1 MNLITL
7 LTTAASPT
15 WWSATSLE
23 VVKVVKVVK
32 VAMEVVKVVKV
43 AMVVTKPTAASED
56 RRETS

>member
-7 LTTAASPT
+7 LTSAASPT

-23 VVKVVKVVK
+23 VVKVAKVVM
-32 VAMEVVKVVKV
+32 VVVKDKV

>member
-7 LTTAASPT
+7 LTSAASPT

-23 VVKVVKVVK
+23 V
-32 VAMEVVKVVKV
+32 AKVVKV

>member
-1 MNLITL
+1 MDLITL
-7 LTTAASPT
+7 LTSAASPT

-23 VVKVVKVVK
+23 VVKVAKVVM
-32 VAMEVVKVVKV
+32 VMVKV

>member
-1 MNLITL
+1 MYMTLITL

-23 VVKVVKVVK
+23 VVKVVKAAMVVVK
-32 VAMEVVKVVKV
+32 VAM
-43 AMVVTKPTAASED
+43 MVTKPTSASED

>member
-7 LTTAASPT
+7 LATAASPT

-23 VVKVVKVVK
+23 VVKVVKV
-32 VAMEVVKVVKV
+32 AMVVVKV

>member
-7 LTTAASPT
+7 LTSAASPT

-23 VVKVVKVVK
+23 VVKVVKVAMVVFK
-32 VAMEVVKVVKV
+32 VAKV

>member
-7 LTTAASPT
+7 LTTAAFPT

-23 VVKVVKVVK
+23 VVKVF
-32 VAMEVVKVVKV
+32 KV

>member
-1 MNLITL
+1 MYMTLITL

-23 VVKVVKVVK
+23 VVKVVK
-32 VAMEVVKVVKV
+32 EVKV
-43 AMVVTKPTAASED
+43 AMVVTKPTVASED